1 MPASDENPIT
11 DLSAEECWELLPTS
25 ELGRLAVSVGG
36 SPDIF
41 PVNYVVD
48 GRSIIFRS
56 AEGTK
61 VLELTI
67 NSTVAF
73 EADGWDD
80 TTAWSVVVRGTAQ
93 QLERQEDIYRA
104 DNLPLRPWTPT
115 LKYLYVRITP
125 ETVTG
130 RRIVRGE
137 EPERYLV

>member
-1 MPASDENPIT
+1 MSANEENPIT
-11 DLSAEECWELLPTS
+11 ALTADECWDLLHTI

-48 GRSIIFRS
+48 GRSLVFRS

-61 VLELTI
+61 LLELTI
-67 NSTVAF
+67 NSKVAF
-73 EADGWDD
+73 EADGWDEF
-80 TTAWSVVVRGTAQ
+80 TAWSVVVRGTAQ
-93 QLERQEDIYRA
+93 RLERQDEILRA
-104 DNLPLRPWTPT
+104 DDLPLRPWTAT
-115 LKYLYVRITP
+115 LKYNYVRIAP
-125 ETVTG
+125 QVVTG